1 MHLTERN
8 EMNDIITKVFEQMT
22 KTLSYKKTLM
32 DGLNCYVGDVKLVL
46 NETLTNQSNLKFI
59 LEDIESLFSNVA
71 DEAWVRAKEINKDVL
86 PEKHITFSRDISA
99 AVYKIAHFVFCDKEN
114 NKKIHKLGVDS
125 HCVVIGVMFYFTQ
138 QENPKLNYVI
148 KVHSG
153 PLSVTLP
160 SGEIYLKDITPSIIG
175 EEETTG

>member
-86 PEKHITFSRDISA
+86 P
-99 AVYKIAHFVFCDKEN
+99 VYKIAHFVFCDKEN